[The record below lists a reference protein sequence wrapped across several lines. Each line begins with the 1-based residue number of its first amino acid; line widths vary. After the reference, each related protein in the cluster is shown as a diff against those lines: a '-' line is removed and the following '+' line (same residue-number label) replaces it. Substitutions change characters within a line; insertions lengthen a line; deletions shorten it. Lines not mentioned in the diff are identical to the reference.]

1 MDLVQDLTRR
11 YAQVTENRKMGA
23 STHLVGAPPLMLV
36 FGKSSLGEDDVRQ
49 TDFMFWFY
57 Y

>member
-23 STHLVGAPPLMLV
+23 STHLVGAPPLVLV

>member
-11 YAQVTENRKMGA
+11 YAQVTENRKMGE
-23 STHLVGAPPLMLV
+23 STHLVGAPPLVLE
-36 FGKSSLGEDDVRQ
+36 FGKSSVGEGDVRQ

-57 Y
+57 C